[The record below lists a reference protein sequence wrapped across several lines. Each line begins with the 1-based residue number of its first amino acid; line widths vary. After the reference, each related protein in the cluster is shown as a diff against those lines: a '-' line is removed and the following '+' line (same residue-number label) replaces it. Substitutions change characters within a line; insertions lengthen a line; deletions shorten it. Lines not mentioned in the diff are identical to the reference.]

1 MYQPSEFR
9 ESDEAWALAHIR
21 RHPFG
26 VLFGRTGSGYA
37 AAHLPFQL
45 ASLDSDDTPRDPETA
60 DAGDAG
66 GAARDRELTLEGHG
80 AVRNELLTGMPD
92 GSEVLIVFSGPSAY
106 ITPGVYRAEPDVP
119 TWNYTAVHVRGRYFR
134 LPNEASPGL
143 LERTVRHN
151 ERGPLGSGWSTSSM
165 SHADL
170 ASLARGVA
178 SFRVEIDGI
187 EIGRK
192 LSQDKLEEDALAVE
206 AHLAAQPGEARDV
219 AAEMRETGLAGRSEP
234 PSTDPAVW
242 LGAEGESSRG

>member
-1 MYQPSEFR
+1 MYQPREFR

-106 ITPGVYRAEPDVP
+106 ITPGCRRRDEGD
-119 TWNYTAVHVRGRYFR
+119 G
-134 LPNEASPGL
+134 SC
-143 LERTVRHN
+143 RTQR
-151 ERGPLGSGWSTSSM
+151 
-165 SHADL
+165 
-170 ASLARGVA
+170 
-178 SFRVEIDGI
+178 
-187 EIGRK
+187 
-192 LSQDKLEEDALAVE
+192 
-206 AHLAAQPGEARDV
+206 
-219 AAEMRETGLAGRSEP
+219 AAEHRPRGMARCRGGVQPRLAG
-234 PSTDPAVW
+234 
-242 LGAEGESSRG
+242 SRFPRG